1 MVVEVESDRIVSVQ
15 PVGEREKPDEG
26 KVIDGT
32 GKFLIPGLWDCHVHL
47 TKLGP
52 SSLPLFLAHGVT
64 SVRDMGSDLAEV
76 VEWRRQIAAGDRVG
90 PRIKTS
96 GQIMESASN
105 VERMIRQQTVEPV
118 ERLRIPLSG
127 PDDAAAAVR
136 KLAIGGADF
145 IKVRTVPD
153 EATFRALAEASKAEG
168 LQLTGHP
175 VASPAVLAEVGMASL
190 EHFLTITPIESA
202 DERQLLY
209 NRLLQSGVRM
219 STTTINLD
227 NSVLLSHS
235 KAEERLRTDPQMKY
249 VGDYLRR
256 DWQEQVEERSGAGA
270 EEHLAA
276 IRQLRTLMFRDLRE
290 MKDAGVEFLA
300 GSDAAVVFM
309 YPGSSL
315 HGELESLVR
324 NVGMTPAEAL
334 RAATINP
341 AAFFGM
347 KDDLGS
353 VEGGQLADLVLLSG
367 NPLKDISNSNQIVGT
382 MARGRWFDR
391 AALDDLMRMAEHQ
404 ARPVGSTP
412 VP

>member
-1 MVVEVESDRIVSVQ
+1 MRTLLAASLFIPALLAAESMTIWNVAVVSPSDASVRPSMVVEVESDRIVSVQ

-118 ERLRIPLSG
+118 ERIRTPLTG
-127 PDDAAAAVR
+127 PDEAAAAVR

-175 VASPAVLAEVGMASL
+175 VASPAVLAEVGMASV

-235 KAEERLRTDPQMKY
+235 EAEERLRTDPQMKY

-256 DWQEQVEERSGAGA
+256 DWQEQVEERSGAG
-270 EEHLAA
+270 
-276 IRQLRTLMFRDLRE
+276 TWCC
-290 MKDAGVEFLA
+290 LA
-300 GSDAAVVFM
+300 GIRSRTSRTVTE
-309 YPGSSL
+309 SS
-315 HGELESLVR
+315 
-324 NVGMTPAEAL
+324 
-334 RAATINP
+334 
-341 AAFFGM
+341 
-347 KDDLGS
+347 
-353 VEGGQLADLVLLSG
+353 
-367 NPLKDISNSNQIVGT
+367 
-382 MARGRWFDR
+382 GRWPV
-391 AALDDLMRMAEHQ
+391 AA
-404 ARPVGSTP
+404 GSTARH
-412 VP
+412 

>member
-1 MVVEVESDRIVSVQ
+1 M
-15 PVGEREKPDEG
+15 
-26 KVIDGT
+26 
-32 GKFLIPGLWDCHVHL
+32 HL

-235 KAEERLRTDPQMKY
+235 EAEERLRTDPQMKY

-270 EEHLAA
+270 DEHLAV

>member
-1 MVVEVESDRIVSVQ
+1 MAVEVESDRIVSVQ
-15 PVGEREKPDEG
+15 PVTEREKPDEG
-26 KVIDGT
+26 RVIDAT

-52 SSLPLFLAHGVT
+52 SSLPLFLAYGVT

-118 ERLRIPLSG
+118 ERIRTPLAG
-127 PDDAAAAVR
+127 PSDAAAAVR
-136 KLAIGGADF
+136 NLAIGGADF
-145 IKVRTVPD
+145 IKIRTVPD

-168 LQLTGHP
+168 LPLTGHP
-175 VASPAVLAEVGMASL
+175 VAPPAVLAEVGMASV
-190 EHFLTITPIESA
+190 EHVLSLTPIESA
-202 DERQLLY
+202 DERQTLY
-209 NRLLQSGVRM
+209 NRLLRSGVRM
-219 STTTINLD
+219 STTTVNLD

-235 KAEERLRTDPQMKY
+235 EAVERLRNDPQMKY

-256 DWQEQVEERSGAGA
+256 DWQEQVEERRGVKAA
-270 EEHLAA
+270 EHLEA
-276 IRQLRTLMFRDLRE
+276 IQRLRTLMFRDLRE
-290 MKDAGVEFLA
+290 MNDAGVEFLA
-300 GSDAAVVFM
+300 GSDAAVVFI

-315 HGELESLVR
+315 HGELESLVH

-334 RAATINP
+334 RAATLNP

-353 VEGGQLADLVLLSG
+353 VERGQLADFVLLGG
-367 NPLKDISNSNQIVGT
+367 NPLEDISNSSRIVGT
-382 MARGRWFDR
+382 MARGHWYDR
-391 AALDDLMRMAEHQ
+391 SALDELMRMAERQ
-404 ARPVGSTP
+404 ARPASSTP